1 MWSKQVSF
9 TGHGASWRGVEDVPD
24 TWWKVVRVDLEGQR
38 GDMQS
43 TGKYKAFRKNIFFPN
58 LTLSFF
64 PIANIGTRRS
74 LHLHKHQQPDA
85 NTIYK
90 AAVLSVGASWKQ
102 KLYSQMGD
110 PEGMLEIIQPNCLVS
125 TDKKTEF
132 PRGNVICPQLL
143 SGRAGKRTLIPW
155 LSVKRSFLEALILL

>member
-1 MWSKQVSF
+1 MWSKQFSF
-9 TGHGASWRGVEDVPD
+9 TGHGASWRGVENVPD
-24 TWWKVVRVDLEGQR
+24 TWWKVVRVDLEGQT

-43 TGKYKAFRKNIFFPN
+43 TRKIQSFQEKHFFPN
-58 LTLSFF
+58 LTLSSF
-64 PIANIGTRRS
+64 PIANIGTKRS

-85 NTIYK
+85 NTISK

-110 PEGMLEIIQPNCLVS
+110 PEGILEIIQPNCLVS
-125 TDKKTEF
+125 TDKTEF
-132 PRGNVICPQLL
+132 PRGKVICPQLL

-155 LSVKRSFLEALILL
+155 LSVK